1 MYINGTLI
9 STTSGSFAIQDQRG
23 ATNFTMGAW
32 IQNGSSYN
40 DSGITNFQMGEFMFH
55 STLLSTQQR
64 QLFEG
69 YLAWKWGLQTSLP
82 AKHPFINL
90 PPSPF

>member
-69 YLAWKWGLQTSLP
+69 YLAWKWGLIHPSLQNIP
-82 AKHPFINL
+82 L
-90 PPSPF
+90 